1 MDEIEGKDMMYLDNI
16 KITNYE
22 DSDSRDNRLTRVI
35 GYVQALA
42 DYYGNKKILDK
53 VVKLHDHKGTMT
65 VTWSS
70 QPTDGEKEMFVKAW
84 ESCIGDGANNVEH
97 EI

>member
-1 MDEIEGKDMMYLDNI
+1 MMYSDNI
-16 KITNYE
+16 ELTSYE
-22 DSDSRDNRLTRVI
+22 GPGSRISRLERVI

-42 DYYGNKKILDK
+42 DYYGNKEILNK
-53 VVKLHDHKGTMT
+53 VSKLHDHKGNMT
-65 VTWSS
+65 VTWNT

-84 ESCIGDGANNVEH
+84 ESRIGDGADNVEH